1 MEQLITIETVPI
13 KIEFVEKEPLT
24 VSAVQGVKGQPAG
37 ATNEQ
42 PVKRSPVRINLQDS
56 FVPSTSY
63 NWVNPTYTATAKMGD
78 DGNLKLNIEMEDGDS
93 RAIRFTQANRSINSM
108 AKKMMSEVNPDYG
121 QMQLSIPMAS
131 LPGGMP
137 TVDNFK
143 TEFMPPDLQLVVTQ
157 RAEVIIK
164 YVGGPIYVPPSA
176 DPNYTP
182 PIGFE
187 QQTPASQ
194 QIPLLDEKV

>member
-1 MEQLITIETVPI
+1 
-13 KIEFVEKEPLT
+13 
-24 VSAVQGVKGQPAG
+24 
-37 ATNEQ
+37 
-42 PVKRSPVRINLQDS
+42 
-56 FVPSTSY
+56 
-63 NWVNPTYTATAKMGD
+63 
-78 DGNLKLNIEMEDGDS
+78 
-93 RAIRFTQANRSINSM
+93 M
-108 AKKMMSEVNPDYG
+108 AKKMTSEMNPDYG

-176 DPNYTP
+176 DPNYKSSFD
-182 PIGFE
+182 FE
-187 QQTPASQ
+187 P
-194 QIPLLDEKV
+194 QIMVGNGTNLDQKI

>member
-24 VSAVQGVKGQPAG
+24 VSAVQGVKGQLAG

-42 PVKRSPVRINLQDS
+42 AVKRSPVRINMQDS

-108 AKKMMSEVNPDYG
+108 AKKMTSEVNPDYG

>member
-13 KIEFVEKEPLT
+13 KIEFVEKDPLT
-24 VSAVQGVKGQPAG
+24 VSAVHGMKGQSGDAG
-37 ATNEQ
+37 NEQ
-42 PVKRSPVRINLQDS
+42 PKSNPVRINMQDS

-63 NWVNPTYTATAKMGD
+63 NWENSTYTATAKMGD
-78 DGNLKLNIEMEDGDS
+78 DGSLKLNVQMEDGDS

-108 AKKMMSEVNPDYG
+108 AKKMTQEMNAEYG

-137 TVDNFK
+137 SVDNFK

-164 YVGGPIYVPPSA
+164 YVGGPIYVPASA
-176 DPNYTP
+176 DPNYKP
-182 PIGFE
+182 PLGFE
-187 QQTPASQ
+187 P
-194 QIPLLDEKV
+194 QIMVGNGTNLDQKI